1 MLNPV
6 PAVKKWL
13 LEKWCVC
20 PYAYAMQIKN
30 RISHCLHWDLA
41 VFADIHK
48 TAEFLKWKHNLIY
61 YPPIDAV
68 VWQYPEQIP
77 ELQEQVCMY
86 GAKMLCNVL
95 MQSHKKAG
103 KNLFSG
109 SIIATDKTRIK
120 SESAMIQELYSHLQS
135 GYSMIKFTDL
145 ESSHFFA
152 TYMWPIYHPNTIPGL
167 HASHDTHHLR
177 YAPAHMI
184 VLVPLSHFNGLTKEN
199 LNHMER
205 IMSERHN
212 EANLR
217 RHRDW
222 TPKFFIDPKESA
234 MLIE

>member
-13 LEKWCVC
+13 LEKGCVC

-30 RISHCLHWDLA
+30 RISHCLHGDLA
-41 VFADIHK
+41 VFADAPQA
-48 TAEFLKWKHNLIY
+48 AEFLKGKHNLIY

-68 VWQYPEQIP
+68 VGQYPEQIP

-86 GAKMLCNVL
+86 GAQVLCDIL
-95 MQSHKKAG
+95 IQSHKKVG
-103 KNLFSG
+103 KNMLSG
-109 SIIATDKTRIK
+109 SVLAGDKTRIK
-120 SESAMIQELYSHLQS
+120 SESAMIQELYSHFRG
-135 GYSMIKFTDL
+135 GYSMIKFTNL
-145 ESSHFFA
+145 ESAHFFA
-152 TYMWPIYHPNTIPGL
+152 TYMGPIYHSKTVPGL
-167 HASHDTHHLR
+167 DPSHDTHHLR

-205 IMSERHN
+205 IMSERHK
-212 EANLR
+212 EAGLK

-222 TPKFFIDPKESA
+222 SPKFFIDPKESA